1 MKDMLAETDPVPR
14 SDASPLPIT
23 AVILTHNEEIHI
35 SRCLTNALQV
45 AQRVIVVDSF
55 STDRTV
61 EIALQFGAEI
71 HQRKFKNQAD
81 QLQWTLDNCDFGT
94 GWILRLDA
102 DEYLEPSL
110 IEEIRAKLTDLPSDV
125 AGVNLKRKLIFRGR
139 WIQFGGYYPTILLRL
154 WRVGAADVP
163 PAWMDEHTVLKLGRC
178 VTFSHD
184 FCDHNLKDITA
195 WTEKHNRYATRKM
208 ADFIAMNYSADSG
221 RSIAAVPDRRWKHFL
236 QHTVFRRCPL
246 YLRSILY
253 FLYRYF
259 LRLGF
264 LDGGDGLVWH
274 GLQGFWYHLL
284 IDTKIAEART
294 HIRAHG
300 IESFR
305 VHLKQR
311 HGIELP

>member
-1 MKDMLAETDPVPR
+1 MKDMLAETYPAPR

-23 AVILTHNEEIHI
+23 AVILTYNEEIHI
-35 SRCLTNALQV
+35 SRCLANVLQV

-71 HQRKFKNQAD
+71 HQRKFENQAN
-81 QLQWTLDNCDFGT
+81 QLQWALNNCEFGT

-102 DEYLEPSL
+102 DEYLEPAL
-110 IEEIRAKLTDLPSDV
+110 IEEIRTKMHDLRSDV

-139 WIQFGGYYPTILLRL
+139 WIRFGGYYPTILLRL
-154 WRVGAADVP
+154 WRVGAADVSST
-163 PAWMDEHTVLKLGRC
+163 WMDEHTVLKLGHS

-195 WTEKHNRYATRKM
+195 WTDKHNRYATRKM
-208 ADFIAMNYSADSG
+208 ADFIAMHYSIDSG
-221 RSIAAVPDRRWKHFL
+221 HSIAAAPDRRWKHFL
-236 QHTVFRRCPL
+236 QHGVFRRCPL
-246 YLRSILY
+246 YLRSVLY

-264 LDGGDGLVWH
+264 LDGGNGLVWH

-284 IDTKIAEART
+284 IDAKIAEART
-294 HIRAHG
+294 YIRAHG

-305 VHLKQR
+305 AHLKHR
-311 HGIELP
+311 HGIELS